1 MVENDATSYS
11 GIMSG
16 TYHYFITINIIV
28 VFFQLGVPYGSINWT
43 QLIGVNEL
51 RVNWLGSILWGQN
64 K

>member
-1 MVENDATSYS
+1 MAENDTTSYS

-43 QLIGVNEL
+43 QLIGANQL
-51 RVNWLGSILWGQN
+51 RVN
-64 K
+64 